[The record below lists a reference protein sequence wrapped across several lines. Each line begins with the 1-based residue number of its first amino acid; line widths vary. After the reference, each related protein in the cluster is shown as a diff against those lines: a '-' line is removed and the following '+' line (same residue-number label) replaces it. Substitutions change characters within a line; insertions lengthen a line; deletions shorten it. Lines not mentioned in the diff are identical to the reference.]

1 MEFKRVRTRF
11 APSPTGYMHVGNLR
25 TALYTYLTAK
35 HEDGTFIL
43 RIEDTDQGRY
53 VEGAVDVIYN
63 TLRETGLV
71 WDEGPD
77 VGGFLESYTYLL
89 HGHVF
94 ANAQTGNLALM
105 MLYAAN
111 ADAHAWYYLVPVGA
125 FLAGVFASE
134 WMRAAMSTRRRASW
148 YHALLAAEAAV
159 LAGIA
164 FLPAGVPDAVVIVL
178 VSFVCSLQFNG
189 FRKTH
194 GMPYA
199 TTFCTGNLRSAGE
212 HTFLAL
218 KKRDRGEWFA
228 ALRYWA
234 VIGVF
239 CLGALCGAA
248 LSAWW
253 GQKAVLFCT
262 AVLLAAFGVLW
273 HFIRRQAEAA

>member
-1 MEFKRVRTRF
+1 MANAAKRVEAVPAQERMRF
-11 APSPTGYMHVGNLR
+11 
-25 TALYTYLTAK
+25 
-35 HEDGTFIL
+35 
-43 RIEDTDQGRY
+43 
-53 VEGAVDVIYN
+53 
-63 TLRETGLV
+63 GLCLV
-71 WDEGPD
+71 F

-164 FLPAGVPDAVVIVL
+164 LLPAGVPDAVVIVL

-273 HFIRRQAEAA
+273 HFIRWQAEAA

>member
-1 MEFKRVRTRF
+1 MANAAKRVEAVPAQERMRF
-11 APSPTGYMHVGNLR
+11 
-25 TALYTYLTAK
+25 
-35 HEDGTFIL
+35 
-43 RIEDTDQGRY
+43 
-53 VEGAVDVIYN
+53 
-63 TLRETGLV
+63 GLCLV
-71 WDEGPD
+71 F

-218 KKRDRGEWFA
+218 KRRDRGEWFA
-228 ALRYWA
+228 ALR
-234 VIGVF
+234 
-239 CLGALCGAA
+239 
-248 LSAWW
+248 
-253 GQKAVLFCT
+253 
-262 AVLLAAFGVLW
+262 
-273 HFIRRQAEAA
+273 